1 MTKLIWTREEILAD
15 HAYAQLH
22 TEAGYRLHG
31 GFDADG
37 EYVSPRTLNR
47 WPAIRAWSEALKA
60 RGHELVDS
68 SPQLMV
74 RGTFPNV
81 AQQSL
86 LLEHGLGQT
95 LWDSLSVTGVVEAR
109 GRALAT
115 AEAPDFQA
123 IVEEDISGAATA
135 HLNKGLLRA
144 HGLDEGGDP
153 ERGEGGHDAMWFAVR
168 DMLFGKHAFPHAEV
182 PDSLSRPEP
191 GRLMPQIPDEH
202 ERWILLLMN
211 VLMIEVR
218 AENFFN
224 FCTTVMRDPRNF
236 RDRRDTAAHAADLV
250 DRIRQDEAPHVGYLT
265 VVVSELRSFTFK
277 TADGGRL
284 RGADFIDPVW
294 RGMVQWHSVTS
305 IEWEWTQKRQE
316 FETMFRA
323 RPDGEA
329 LSRRFRSLNQKE
341 AA

>member
-1 MTKLIWTREEILAD
+1 VTKLVWTREEILAD
-15 HAYAQLH
+15 HAYAGPH
-22 TEAGYRLHG
+22 VESGYRLHG
-31 GFDADG
+31 GFDGDG
-37 EYVSPRTLNR
+37 KYVSPRTLNR
-47 WPAIRAWSEALKA
+47 WPAIRAWGDALKT

-74 RGTFPNV
+74 RSSFPNV

-109 GRALAT
+109 GRALAS

-123 IVEEDISGAATA
+123 VVEDDISETATA

-153 ERGEGGHDAMWFAVR
+153 ERGEGGHDSMWFAVR
-168 DMLFGKHAFPHAEV
+168 DMLFGQHAYPHAIV
-182 PDSLSRPEP
+182 PESLARPEL
-191 GRLMPQIPDEH
+191 GRLMPQIPDDY

-224 FCTTVMRDPRNF
+224 FCTAVMRDKRNF
-236 RDRRDTAAHAADLV
+236 RHRREVALHAADLV

-265 VVVSELRSFTFK
+265 VVISELRSFTFQ
-277 TADGGRL
+277 TADGDRVK
-284 RGADFIDPVW
+284 GADFIDPVW
-294 RGMVQWHSVTS
+294 RGMVQWHAITNVD
-305 IEWEWTQKRQE
+305 WERRHRQGE
-316 FETMFRA
+316 FEALFRA

-329 LSRRFRSLNQKE
+329 LARRFRTLEQKE